1 MPNPRSDSLGWIVT
15 WVLCAWRGI
24 SGLYEMYCYRMR
36 REGIKQI
43 ASQHFDLRRTKMI
56 WAIWI
61 GEEEKGKQKIFSP
74 MFGVSMALK
83 LETKSEQRV
92 CPFGS

>member
-1 MPNPRSDSLGWIVT
+1 
-15 WVLCAWRGI
+15 
-24 SGLYEMYCYRMR
+24 
-36 REGIKQI
+36 
-43 ASQHFDLRRTKMI
+43 MI